1 VDLYAHKNTEM
12 MSYPAHDSAVS
23 YAIGNAYD
31 TDNEEDEYDEE
42 LNDDQQFKRRKLT
55 EDERLQR
62 WYVFIYVLQLACPVY
77 P

>member
-1 VDLYAHKNTEM
+1 MDLYAHGITEM
-12 MSYPAHDSAVS
+12 TSYPAHDP